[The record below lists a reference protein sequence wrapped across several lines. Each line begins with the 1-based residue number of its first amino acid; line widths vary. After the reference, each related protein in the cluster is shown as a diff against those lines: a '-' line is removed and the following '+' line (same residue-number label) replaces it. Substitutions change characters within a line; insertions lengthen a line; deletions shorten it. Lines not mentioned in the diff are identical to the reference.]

1 MHNVCLICAEFTERS
16 SVISII
22 VINKLENQC
31 TRRAQLV
38 AYDEGKNT
46 IFVYCD
52 IFYVHVYTTINFHDD
67 DFILNYQLGS
77 VVYSGSI

>member
-1 MHNVCLICAEFTERS
+1 MNLRREAQLFLI
-16 SVISII
+16 IGM
-22 VINKLENQC
+22 NKLENQC

-52 IFYVHVYTTINFHDD
+52 IFYVHVYTTIFTMMIS
-67 DFILNYQLGS
+67 FWIIS
-77 VVYSGSI
+77 